1 MSRHKQ
7 YRLELDRIEA
17 SLRAVQRDFEK
28 LNEELL
34 MRREP
39 LTDQIIGNLLEGY
52 AYVDQLLEDGVEVF
66 SPSGLDHILE
76 LNHIVL
82 CGSNES
88 VRLEYGPHL
97 LETRRR
103 FADGIGEIAD
113 WYERKRGK
121 SAYRRAAGT
130 YVLSVSQPQLFLE
143 GNHRTG
149 ALVASYILVQEG
161 LPPFVLTSKN
171 AVAYFNPSTL
181 IKYRHKEKFLD
192 RQYYLKKYR
201 RVMQAFLEGSLDK
214 QFLRA
219 LRLEKD
225 KPTRQKPG
233 GGSPA
238 GRLEG

>member
-1 MSRHKQ
+1 MSCHKQ
-7 YRLELDRIEA
+7 YRLNLDCIEA
-17 SLRAVQRDFEK
+17 SLRAVQGDFERV
-28 LNEELL
+28 NAALL
-34 MRREP
+34 LRREP
-39 LTDQIIGNLLEGY
+39 LTDQIINNLLEGY

-66 SPSGLDHILE
+66 SPSGFDHILE

-82 CGSNES
+82 CGTDDR

-103 FADGIGEIAD
+103 FSQGIDAIAD
-113 WYERKRGK
+113 WYDRKRHK
-121 SAYRRAAGT
+121 SATRRAAGV

-161 LPPFVLTSKN
+161 LPPFVLTPQN

-201 RVMQAFLEGSLDK
+201 RVLQEFFEETLDK
-214 QFLRA
+214 RFRRSI
-219 LRLEKD
+219 RLD
-225 KPTRQKPG
+225 KEE
-233 GGSPA
+233 SEENA
-238 GRLEG
+238 

>member
-1 MSRHKQ
+1 MKARKL

-17 SLRAVQRDFEK
+17 SLRDVQEHFEEINAK
-28 LNEELL
+28 LL

-52 AYVDQLLEDGVEVF
+52 AYVDDLLEAGIELF
-66 SPSGLDHILE
+66 SPQGLDNILE

-82 CGSNES
+82 CGSDES
-88 VRLEYGPHL
+88 VRMEYGPHL

-103 FADGIGEIAD
+103 FAEGIDEISE
-113 WYERKRGK
+113 WYERKRHK
-121 SAYRRAAGT
+121 SAYRRAAGV

-161 LPPFVLTSKN
+161 LPPFVLTRKN
-171 AVAYFNPSTL
+171 ASEYFNPSTL

-201 RVMQAFLEGSLDK
+201 RGLQEFFEETLDK
-214 QFLRA
+214 RFRRSI
-219 LRLEKD
+219 RLD
-225 KPTRQKPG
+225 KEESEENT
-233 GGSPA
+233 
-238 GRLEG
+238 

>member
-1 MSRHKQ
+1 MKPHKQ

-17 SLRAVQRDFEK
+17 SLRDVQEHFEEINAK
-28 LNEELL
+28 LL

-52 AYVDQLLEDGVEVF
+52 AYVDELLEAGIEVF
-66 SPSGLDHILE
+66 SASGLDHILE

-82 CGSNES
+82 CGCDDSL
-88 VRLEYGPHL
+88 RLEYGPHL

-103 FADGIGEIAD
+103 FAAGIDEIAT
-113 WYERKRGK
+113 WYERKRHK
-121 SAYRRAAGT
+121 SAYRRAAGV

-149 ALVASYILVQEG
+149 ALVASYIMVQEG
-161 LPPFVLTSKN
+161 LPPFVLTRKN
-171 AVAYFNPSTL
+171 ATEYFNPSTL

-201 RVMQAFLEGSLDK
+201 RVLQEFFEESLEKRFRRAIRLDK
-214 QFLRA
+214 
-219 LRLEKD
+219 ED
-225 KPTRQKPG
+225 DG
-233 GGSPA
+233 D
-238 GRLEG
+238 